1 MAILGAAPALVQAEE
16 VLMISGKVE
25 QMLSGDEF
33 VLTHPDHG
41 SINIHLL
48 GVDAPE
54 LASNGCKA
62 QPWADQAKRYLTQTL
77 HQQSVSAL
85 CLRQLD
91 EKGFAQCRI
100 KRGNQVDVNRALLAQ
115 GYAWFD
121 KHLGNDLS
129 LAQAE
134 QQAREEKVGIWSDRL
149 LITAPWKYR
158 EDCAAKR

>member
-1 MAILGAAPALVQAEE
+1 
-16 VLMISGKVE
+16 MISGKVSE
-25 QMLSGDEF
+25 VLSGDEF

-54 LASNGCKA
+54 LASQTCKA
-62 QPWADQAKRYLTQTL
+62 QPWAEQAKRHLTQTL
-77 HQQSVSAL
+77 NQQTVSAL

-91 EKGFAQCRI
+91 ENGLAQCRI
-100 KRGNQVDVNRALLAQ
+100 KQGNQLDINRAVLAQ
-115 GYAWFD
+115 GFAWFD
-121 KHLGNDLS
+121 KRLGNDFS

-134 QQAREEKVGIWSDRL
+134 QQARDEKVGIWSDRL

-158 EDCAAKR
+158 EQCAGKR